1 MAYFVL
7 KRGDSGNEVEA
18 LQTALIGHG
27 ALENNTGGTPNKDGK
42 FGWITEDAVKKFQ
55 QKQGLDVDGVVGR
68 ETAAALGLN
77 WTARLQDRQQS
88 VANARNTPPA
98 HVLSEQQLTL
108 LAERIDALIPTGP
121 FDLIDGPLIS
131 WLVSRLDAA
140 LAKILPAGVLD
151 YINDFNQGL
160 PSGDFSALKARLVK
174 TLNAHINVPLI
185 PEHVEEKIIAFF
197 VDVIADALQLG
208 RTFDTALAKPAGA

>member
-7 KRGDSGNEVEA
+7 KRGDSGDDVKQ
-18 LQTALIGHG
+18 LQAALIERGVLG
-27 ALENNTGGTPNKDGK
+27 NETAGTPNEDGR
-42 FGWITEDAVKKFQ
+42 FGRITEDAVKKFQ
-55 QKQGLDVDGVVGR
+55 QERHLDVDGIVGR
-68 ETAAALGLN
+68 ETAAALGLD
-77 WTARLQDRQQS
+77 WTARLQAQQQS
-88 VANARNTPPA
+88 VAAARNAPPA
-98 HVLSEQQLTL
+98 HVLSEQQLAL
-108 LAERIDALIPTGP
+108 LAEKIDALIPTGP

-140 LAKILPAGVLD
+140 LAKILPSGVLA

-160 PSGDFSALKARLVK
+160 PSGDFSVLKARLVK

-185 PEHVEEKIIAFF
+185 PEHIEEKIIAFF